1 MEQRKTLGGTMI
13 QGRHRR
19 ALAVFALVFL
29 LAQVR
34 LLFGQL
40 DQGTITG
47 VAQDPSG
54 AVIGNADVT
63 LTNVDEG
70 IVLKSKTDGAG
81 IYIFSPIKI
90 GNYSVTIAAPGF
102 ETTTQTGIHVS
113 IQSRMNV
120 IVTLKP

>member
-19 ALAVFALVFL
+19 ALAIFTLVFL

-40 DQGTITG
+40 DQGTLTG

-70 IVLKSKTDGAG
+70 SVLKAKTDGAG
-81 IYIFSPIKI
+81 IFTFSPIKI
-90 GNYSVTIAAPGF
+90 GNYSVTIGASGF
-102 ETTTQTGIHVS
+102 ETTTQTNIHIS
-113 IQSRMNV
+113 IQSR
-120 IVTLKP
+120 I